1 MDQQLSRKNVTF
13 KIAEVE
19 SHDDISTTMNSCRNN
34 MPIVLVFY
42 LDPVDKVFPTNNS
55 RIRKSAIH

>member
-1 MDQQLSRKNVTF
+1 
-13 KIAEVE
+13 
-19 SHDDISTTMNSCRNN
+19 MNSCRNN